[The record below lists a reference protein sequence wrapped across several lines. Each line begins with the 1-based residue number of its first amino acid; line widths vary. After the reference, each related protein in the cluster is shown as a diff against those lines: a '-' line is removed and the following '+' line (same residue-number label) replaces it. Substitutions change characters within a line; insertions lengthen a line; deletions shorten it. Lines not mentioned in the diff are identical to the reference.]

1 MCAEGKCKTRALC
14 DLEGHTA
21 IALQN
26 CHFLGPSRAGEESQS
41 VLSRSSSPAGGT
53 ILYTNH
59 RAQGSLQASEVGK
72 DEELLVLSVLT
83 TNP

>member
-1 MCAEGKCKTRALC
+1 MGALC

-26 CHFLGPSRAGEESQS
+26 CHFLGPSRSGEQSQS
-41 VLSRSSSPAGGT
+41 VLSRSSSSAGGT
-53 ILYTNH
+53 ILYTNL
-59 RAQGSLQASEVGK
+59 RAHGSLQASEVDK
-72 DEELLVLSVLT
+72 DGEMLALRVLT

>member
-1 MCAEGKCKTRALC
+1 MCAEGKHKMGALC

-26 CHFLGPSRAGEESQS
+26 CHSLGPSRTGEQNQS
-41 VLSRSSSPAGGT
+41 ILSRSPSPAGGT

-59 RAQGSLQASEVGK
+59 RAHGSLQASEVDK
-72 DEELLVLSVLT
+72 DGELLALRVLT
-83 TNP
+83 